1 MQAPPQAAAFQQSNP
16 PSDQPHPAEMDRGP
30 WLGKVYTKKEQR
42 WWLGDGLSLDL
53 ATSWVIYP
61 CIVEI
66 CHIHNVPGEI
76 LRILSCRT
84 LDILQ
89 TDRSEGYW
97 LENDLLLRA
106 WLLDF
111 HNIPWER
118 QRRYLHGVDCKC
130 LNSLTIHPWGWLGA
144 RRESHRI
151 SNFTRF
157 QNLIIE
163 FSFFWVVYQSLRQAH
178 GEEVLICF
186 NQIHACP
193 LKQAESLIFCGEQ
206 RVKGL

>member
-1 MQAPPQAAAFQQSNP
+1 MLETVLHDAGGHPISNQTLHP
-16 PSDQPHPAEMDRGP
+16 ISHTQLKWIEDHEWGRFTQRKNNGDDLEMVYHWIWPHH
-30 WLGKVYTKKEQR
+30 
-42 WWLGDGLSLDL
+42 GL
-53 ATSWVIYP
+53 YP
-61 CIVEI
+61 CIVGI

-76 LRILSCRT
+76 LPILTCRT
-84 LDILQ
+84 SDILIFLQ

-118 QRRYLHGVDCKC
+118 QRRYLHGVDCKS

-163 FSFFWVVYQSLRQAH
+163 FSLFWVVYQS
-178 GEEVLICF
+178 
-186 NQIHACP
+186 
-193 LKQAESLIFCGEQ
+193 
-206 RVKGL
+206 